1 MYKNQET
8 ISCTAKGKLEG
19 DEIIVYCFKV
29 TKPISYVSSAIG
41 KLYGRNE
48 GVFTRYYFWILLF
61 LIENANKHNKSM

>member
-41 KLYGRNE
+41 KLHGRNE
-48 GVFTRYYFWILLF
+48 GEEFSYVII
-61 LIENANKHNKSM
+61 IEFSYS